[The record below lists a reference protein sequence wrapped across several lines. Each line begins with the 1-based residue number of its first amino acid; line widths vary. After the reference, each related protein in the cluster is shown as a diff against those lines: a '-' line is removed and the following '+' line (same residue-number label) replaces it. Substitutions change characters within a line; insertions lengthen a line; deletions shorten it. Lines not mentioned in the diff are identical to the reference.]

1 VHPGAFS
8 FVLFIFSQHPEQRM
22 IPEES
27 SGWVPFQ
34 MAPVSRAICFRSP
47 FETKRRV
54 LGINFWIKGTG
65 PIKSNKAEMTAWRG

>member
-1 VHPGAFS
+1 
-8 FVLFIFSQHPEQRM
+8 M

-54 LGINFWIKGTG
+54 LGINLRGANRRLTKAGLAVHQQRSNYRPKG
-65 PIKSNKAEMTAWRG
+65 